1 MRPRA
6 IRVVLQEPWTP
17 PRSKGLLDL
26 DPKVRTLLK
35 VILSYQEVR
44 HVLPG
49 EVSLEADVEP
59 TLLESLGK
67 FIRRQE
73 WLVKRVEI
81 T

>member
-1 MRPRA
+1 MPRT
-6 IRVVLQEPWTP
+6 IRVVFQDRWTP
-17 PRSKGLLDL
+17 PRAKGLLDL

-35 VILSYQEVR
+35 VILSYSEVR

-49 EVSLEADVEP
+49 EVSLDAGVEP
-59 TLLESLGK
+59 TQLEMLGK